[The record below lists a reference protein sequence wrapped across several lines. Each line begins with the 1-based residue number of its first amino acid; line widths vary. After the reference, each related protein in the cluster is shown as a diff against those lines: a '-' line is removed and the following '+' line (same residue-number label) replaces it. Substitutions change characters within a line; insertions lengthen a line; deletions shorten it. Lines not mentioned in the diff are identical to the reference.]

1 MATVLENLQKARDLI
16 AKPENWC
23 IAVFERDNRS
33 GGRAYCALGAISKV
47 KYDCALKGFAF
58 IGGECEP
65 EMLALDATIDKE
77 EYEEVGA
84 MPHDRARIRVPNY
97 NNALDHGRVLNW
109 FDRAIEI
116 QKEHPTEKVG

>member
-23 IAVFERDNRS
+23 IALFERENRA
-33 GGRAYCALGAISKV
+33 GGRAYCALGAISQV
-47 KYDCALKGFAF
+47 KYGCASRGFAF
-58 IGGECEP
+58 ASGACEP
-65 EMLALDATIDKE
+65 EMLALDATIDKK
-77 EYEEVGA
+77 EYGEVGA
-84 MPHDRARIRVPNY
+84 QPNHSARIRVPNY

-109 FDRAIEI
+109 FDRAIEV